1 MSQSIALNPGEQAG
15 GCQCG
20 DVRYAV
26 PKEPLIIYVCHCAE
40 CRKQSASAFGISF
53 TVARRDLRL
62 IRGTPQYWSRQT
74 ASGHTLE
81 CAFCSQCGSR
91 VWHQSSGH
99 PDTLNIKG
107 GGLDTPLDLNNA
119 VHIWTSSKLPG
130 VAIPSAAQS
139 FYHEPEHEP

>member
-1 MSQSIALNPGEQAG
+1 MSQSIALSSGEQAG

-20 DVRYAV
+20 AVRYAV
-26 PKEPLIIYVCHCAE
+26 PAEPLVMYVCHCTE

-53 TVARRDLRL
+53 TVARRALRL
-62 IRGTPQYWSRQT
+62 LQGTPQYWSRQT

-81 CAFCSQCGSR
+81 CAFCPRCGSR

-99 PDTLNIKG
+99 PDTISIKG
-107 GGLDTPLDLNNA
+107 GSLDAPVDLGKA

-130 VAIPSAAQS
+130 TPIPPGVRS
-139 FYHEPEHEP
+139 FPGEPEDEP